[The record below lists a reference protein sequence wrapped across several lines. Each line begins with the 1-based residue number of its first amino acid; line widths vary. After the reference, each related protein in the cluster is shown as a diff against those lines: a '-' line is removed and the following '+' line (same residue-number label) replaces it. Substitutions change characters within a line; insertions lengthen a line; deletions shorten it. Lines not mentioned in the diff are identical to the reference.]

1 MDTNTISQLFT
12 KITGLTYD
20 VVAVYENAS
29 TDEQKDKIAKT
40 IAWAIKRGAAFDVET
55 LKQAKEDGTITE
67 VQQAY
72 LDLVAALDDPN
83 DDDEVVT
90 QSDVEYIKTQ
100 LSGEEPTTTTTEEP
114 VVEEPTTTTTEKPA
128 VEESTT
134 EQTTEEDPTGTDNT
148 TGEE

>member
-1 MDTNTISQLFT
+1 MDTNTISQLFA

-55 LKQAKEDGTITE
+55 LKQAKEDGAITE

-72 LDLVAALDDPN
+72 LDLVAALDDPA

-100 LSGEEPTTTTTEEP
+100 LDGEEPTTTTTEEP
-114 VVEEPTTTTTEKPA
+114 IEEPTTTTTEKPA

-134 EQTTEEDPTGTDNT
+134 EQTTEEDPTDTANVA
-148 TGEE
+148 GEE